1 MYKRNVCQC
10 RVSFGCDISCYHH
23 ILAKKQCKTTK
34 DEDFIVTHIH
44 GVILD
49 VDGTLVNSNDA
60 HAHSWVQAMAE
71 NGHQVPFDKVRPLIG
86 MGGDKVLPETIGVT
100 KDSDEG
106 KQISQRRKQIF
117 RQQYLPTIKP
127 FPGTRDLLTRM
138 RDAGLT
144 LVIATSAEPDELSK
158 LLQAIGPD
166 ASDFFKQ
173 ETSSKD
179 APRSKPDPDI
189 MHAALQRLGYPAS
202 QAIMLGDTA
211 YDIEAAAKA
220 NVPTIALRCG
230 GWSDNDLQEA
240 LVIYNDPADL
250 LAHFDSSPLTQDVAS
265 FK

>member
-1 MYKRNVCQC
+1 
-10 RVSFGCDISCYHH
+10 
-23 ILAKKQCKTTK
+23 
-34 DEDFIVTHIH
+34 VTHIR

-49 VDGTLVNSNDA
+49 VDGTLVDSNDA
-60 HAHSWVQAMAE
+60 HAHAWVQAMAE

-86 MGGDKVLPETIGVT
+86 MGGDKVFPETIGID

-106 KQISQRRKQIF
+106 KRISQRRKQIF
-117 RQQYLPTIKP
+117 MQQYLPTIKP
-127 FPGTRDLLTRM
+127 FPHTSDLLARM

-144 LVIATSAEPDELSK
+144 LVIATSAEQEELNK
-158 LLQAIGPD
+158 LLQVISPN

-179 APRSKPDPDI
+179 ASRSKPDPDI

-211 YDIEAAAKA
+211 YDIEAAAKV
-220 NVPTIALRCG
+220 NVPTIALRSG
-230 GWSDNDLQEA
+230 GWSDNDLRGA
-240 LVIYNDPADL
+240 IVIYNDPADL
-250 LAHFDSSPLTQDVAS
+250 LAHFDNSPLTRDVAS

>member
-1 MYKRNVCQC
+1 MRD
-10 RVSFGCDISCYHH
+10 S
-23 ILAKKQCKTTK
+23 
-34 DEDFIVTHIH
+34 IVTHIR

-60 HAHSWVQAMAE
+60 HAHAWVQAMAE

-86 MGGDKVLPETIGVT
+86 MGGDKVLPETIGVA

-106 KQISQRRKQIF
+106 KKISQRRKQIF
-117 RQQYLPTIKP
+117 MQQYLPTIKP
-127 FPGTRDLLTRM
+127 FPHTTDLLRRM

-144 LVIATSAEPDELSK
+144 LVIATSAEQDELNK
-158 LLQAIGPD
+158 LLQVISPD

-189 MHAALQRLGYPAS
+189 MHAALQRLGCPAA
-202 QAIMLGDTA
+202 QAVMLGDTA
-211 YDIEAAAKA
+211 YDIEAAAKV

-230 GWSDNDLQEA
+230 GWSDDDLRGA
-240 LVIYNDPADL
+240 LAIYNDPADL
-250 LAHFDSSPLTQDVAS
+250 LAHYDRSPLAQDAAS
-265 FK
+265 FKQ